1 MLSLLLPFT
10 RKDDEKQDFFQFHLF
25 CTFIPPPSS
34 SSGICLHWSNVTN
47 RKKTHTTQP
56 LLGLSEE
63 RHSTHTHSLTHNSQ
77 IDGGQATH
85 LKHEEQQKHKQIK
98 NKERRNLQCQ
108 KIKHFKANL
117 HTLIHTHDKRDN
129 LKN

>member
-1 MLSLLLPFT
+1 MWQI
-10 RKDDEKQDFFQFHLF
+10 EK
-25 CTFIPPPSS
+25 
-34 SSGICLHWSNVTN
+34 
-47 RKKTHTTQP
+47 KHTTQP

-63 RHSTHTHSLTHNSQ
+63 SHSTHTLSLTHNSQ

-108 KIKHFKANL
+108 KIKHLTANL

>member
-1 MLSLLLPFT
+1 MWQI
-10 RKDDEKQDFFQFHLF
+10 EKNTHNTTTARSVRREAQH
-25 CTFIPPPSS
+25 
-34 SSGICLHWSNVTN
+34 
-47 RKKTHTTQP
+47 THT
-56 LLGLSEE
+56 L
-63 RHSTHTHSLTHNSQ
+63 SLTHNSQ

-85 LKHEEQQKHKQIK
+85 LKHEEQQKHKQVK